1 MSQHHVN
8 PDLIH
13 RTAWGNPL
21 WNALH
26 NLNIIGLCLAGS
38 IITALIW
45 PLALPV
51 CLLFTLVTS
60 VIFTLQRW
68 RCPLRMPMTLSLDD
82 PSQDRKVRRSLFSFW
97 PTLFQYEADETSPAR
112 GIFYVGYRR
121 INDIGRELWLSMDD
135 LTRHIIFF
143 STTGGGKTE
152 TTFAWLLN
160 PLCWGRGFTF
170 VDGKAQNDT
179 TRTIW
184 YLSRRF
190 GREDDIEVINFMNGG
205 KSRSE
210 IIQSGEKSRPQSN
223 TWNPFAFSTE
233 AFTAETMQSMLPQN
247 VQGGEWQ
254 SRAIAMNKALVF
266 GTKFWCVRERKTMS
280 LQMLREHMTLEGM
293 AKLYC
298 RGLDDQWPEEAIAPL
313 RNYLQDVPGFD
324 MSLVRT
330 PSAWTEEPRKQH
342 AYLSGQ
348 FSETFTTFAETFGDV

>member
-26 NLNIIGLCLAGS
+26 NLNITGLCLAGS

-60 VIFTLQRW
+60 VIFMLQRW

-97 PTLFQYEADETSPAR
+97 PTLFQYEADETFPAR

-135 LTRHIIFF
+135 LTRHVMFF
-143 STTGGGKTE
+143 ATTGGGKTE

-160 PLCWGRGFTF
+160 RSAGEEALPLLTERH
-170 VDGKAQNDT
+170 
-179 TRTIW
+179 RTIP
-184 YLSRRF
+184 R
-190 GREDDIEVINFMNGG
+190 G
-205 KSRSE
+205 
-210 IIQSGEKSRPQSN
+210 QSGISPDVLAGRMISKS
-223 TWNPFAFSTE
+223 ST
-233 AFTAETMQSMLPQN
+233 S
-247 VQGGEWQ
+247 
-254 SRAIAMNKALVF
+254 
-266 GTKFWCVRERKTMS
+266 
-280 LQMLREHMTLEGM
+280 
-293 AKLYC
+293 
-298 RGLDDQWPEEAIAPL
+298 
-313 RNYLQDVPGFD
+313 
-324 MSLVRT
+324 
-330 PSAWTEEPRKQH
+330 
-342 AYLSGQ
+342 
-348 FSETFTTFAETFGDV
+348 

>member
-135 LTRHIIFF
+135 LTRHVMFF
-143 STTGGGKTE
+143 ATTGGGKTE
-152 TTFAWLLN
+152 TTF
-160 PLCWGRGFTF
+160 TF
-170 VDGKAQNDT
+170 C
-179 TRTIW
+179 
-184 YLSRRF
+184 
-190 GREDDIEVINFMNGG
+190 
-205 KSRSE
+205 
-210 IIQSGEKSRPQSN
+210 
-223 TWNPFAFSTE
+223 TE
-233 AFTAETMQSMLPQN
+233 QPVVT
-247 VQGGEWQ
+247 
-254 SRAIAMNKALVF
+254 
-266 GTKFWCVRERKTMS
+266 CERI
-280 LQMLREHMTLEGM
+280 R
-293 AKLYC
+293 
-298 RGLDDQWPEEAIAPL
+298 
-313 RNYLQDVPGFD
+313 
-324 MSLVRT
+324 
-330 PSAWTEEPRKQH
+330 
-342 AYLSGQ
+342 
-348 FSETFTTFAETFGDV
+348 

>member
-1 MSQHHVN
+1 MAPHEK
-8 PDLIH
+8 
-13 RTAWGNPL
+13 
-21 WNALH
+21 ALFAVFGLQFFLGDRKSAVSLMN
-26 NLNIIGLCLAGS
+26 NLNLSCRLKSKRDQGRFSTPVYSLARNAF
-38 IITALIW
+38 IR
-45 PLALPV
+45 
-51 CLLFTLVTS
+51 
-60 VIFTLQRW
+60 VIKTEGAQQW
-68 RCPLRMPMTLSLDD
+68 LR
-82 PSQDRKVRRSLFSFW
+82 QHR
-97 PTLFQYEADETSPAR
+97 
-112 GIFYVGYRR
+112 YRR

-135 LTRHIIFF
+135 LTRHVMFF
-143 STTGGGKTE
+143 ATTGGGKTE

-210 IIQSGEKSRPQSN
+210 VIQSGDKSRPQSN

-266 GTKFWCVRERKTMS
+266 GTKFWCVREGKTMS

-293 AKLYC
+293 ALMTSGRKKLSHHCETTC
-298 RGLDDQWPEEAIAPL
+298 R
-313 RNYLQDVPGFD
+313 
-324 MSLVRT
+324 MSRD
-330 PSAWTEEPRKQH
+330 SICHW
-342 AYLSGQ
+342 
-348 FSETFTTFAETFGDV
+348 